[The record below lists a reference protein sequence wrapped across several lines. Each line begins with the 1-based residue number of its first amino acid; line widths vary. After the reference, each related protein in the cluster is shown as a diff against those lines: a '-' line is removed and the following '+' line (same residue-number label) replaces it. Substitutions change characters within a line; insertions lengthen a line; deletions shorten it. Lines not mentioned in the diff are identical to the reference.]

1 MGQGTALPVPEL
13 PLAALVSQV
22 VFAQRWREP
31 GLPRFSPAP
40 SLPFHWPGGLEAW
53 LGFERLEG
61 APPGTCLELAKP
73 GPGVTP
79 PRSLCA
85 FGVGAEREF
94 VCPPPSSPA
103 SPPGSGNGPCR
114 SLFPPF
120 CPRLALVLSSV
131 PEGATRLILLPASSP
146 FLKPHRILRVWP
158 LLQKDPVSGDSPTP
172 GPEAGP
178 ELPF

>member
-1 MGQGTALPVPEL
+1 MGQGAAFPVPEL

-22 VFAQRWREP
+22 VFAQRWGEP

-40 SLPFHWPGGLEAW
+40 PLPFLWPGALEGW
-53 LGFERLEG
+53 LSFERLEG

-73 GPGVTP
+73 GPGVTL

-85 FGVGAEREF
+85 FGVEAGWEF
-94 VCPPPSSPA
+94 SCPPPSCPA
-103 SPPGSGNGPCR
+103 PPPGSGNGPCC

-120 CPRLALVLSSV
+120 CPRLALVPPSV
-131 PEGATRLILLPASSP
+131 PEGTTPLVLLPASSP
-146 FLKPHRILRVWP
+146 SLKPRRILRVWP

-172 GPEAGP
+172 GPGAGP
-178 ELPF
+178 ELPY

>member
-1 MGQGTALPVPEL
+1 MGQETALPVPEL

-40 SLPFHWPGGLEAW
+40 SLPFPWPGALEAW

-85 FGVGAEREF
+85 FGVGAGRGGSSF
-94 VCPPPSSPA
+94 VLLLHPPP
-103 SPPGSGNGPCR
+103 
-114 SLFPPF
+114 PF
-120 CPRLALVLSSV
+120 LVLGTAPV
-131 PEGATRLILLPASSP
+131 AASS
-146 FLKPHRILRVWP
+146 
-158 LLQKDPVSGDSPTP
+158 
-172 GPEAGP
+172 
-178 ELPF
+178 LPSAQD